1 MPSFDIQSKVDGQ
14 TLDNAVN
21 VVKKEI
27 LNRWD
32 FKGTHVSIEL
42 DKKEMKIEVEVETD
56 MKLEQA
62 IDVLLTK
69 AMRQGLEATCF
80 DLSKDFS
87 ASGKYIRKTIPVK
100 NGLSKEDAK
109 RIVKLIKDKGLSTSV
124 GDEGGFAPR
133 LQSNEHA
140 IELLLN
146 AIEKSNYKAGK
157 DVFLALDVAASSFY
171 SSGQYSLKI
180 DNKVLDADG
189 MIKFYDNLIT
199 QYPIISI
206 EDGLDENDWNGWA
219 EMNTALGKKIQVVG
233 DDLTVTSP
241 RKLEKAIRD
250 NAINSILI
258 KLNQIGTVSETI
270 QAIDIAKQNNC
281 EFIISHRSGETEDTF
296 IADLAVAMGGGQIKT
311 GSASRSERIAK
322 YNRLLEI
329 EAELGKSAIFGS

>member
-69 AMRQGLEATCF
+69 SMRQGLEATCF

-109 RIVKLIKDKGLSTSV
+109 RIVKLIKEKPGLN
-124 GDEGGFAPR
+124 P
-133 LQSNEHA
+133 
-140 IELLLN
+140 N
-146 AIEKSNYKAGK
+146 AYMGLVMKNFSGK
-157 DVFLALDVAASSFY
+157 I
-171 SSGQYSLKI
+171 SGKEVMEIINKILK
-180 DNKVLDADG
+180 
-189 MIKFYDNLIT
+189 
-199 QYPIISI
+199 
-206 EDGLDENDWNGWA
+206 
-219 EMNTALGKKIQVVG
+219 
-233 DDLTVTSP
+233 
-241 RKLEKAIRD
+241 
-250 NAINSILI
+250 
-258 KLNQIGTVSETI
+258 
-270 QAIDIAKQNNC
+270 
-281 EFIISHRSGETEDTF
+281 
-296 IADLAVAMGGGQIKT
+296 
-311 GSASRSERIAK
+311 
-322 YNRLLEI
+322 
-329 EAELGKSAIFGS
+329 

>member
-109 RIVKLIKDKGLSTSV
+109 RIVKLIKDKGAKV
-124 GDEGGFAPR
+124 QA
-133 LQSNEHA
+133 A
-140 IELLLN
+140 I
-146 AIEKSNYKAGK
+146 
-157 DVFLALDVAASSFY
+157 
-171 SSGQYSLKI
+171 
-180 DNKVLDADG
+180 
-189 MIKFYDNLIT
+189 M
-199 QYPIISI
+199 
-206 EDGLDENDWNGWA
+206 
-219 EMNTALGKKIQVVG
+219 
-233 DDLTVTSP
+233 DDLVRVT
-241 RKLEKAIRD
+241 E
-250 NAINSILI
+250 
-258 KLNQIGTVSETI
+258 IGRAHV
-270 QAIDIAKQNNC
+270 
-281 EFIISHRSGETEDTF
+281 
-296 IADLAVAMGGGQIKT
+296 
-311 GSASRSERIAK
+311 
-322 YNRLLEI
+322 
-329 EAELGKSAIFGS
+329 

>member
-109 RIVKLIKDKGLSTSV
+109 RIVKLIKDKGAKV
-124 GDEGGFAPR
+124 QA
-133 LQSNEHA
+133 A
-140 IELLLN
+140 IMDDL
-146 AIEKSNYKAGK
+146 
-157 DVFLALDVAASSFY
+157 VRV
-171 SSGQYSLKI
+171 
-180 DNKVLDADG
+180 
-189 MIKFYDNLIT
+189 T
-199 QYPIISI
+199 
-206 EDGLDENDWNGWA
+206 
-219 EMNTALGKKIQVVG
+219 GKKI
-233 DDLTVTSP
+233 DDLQEIIQL
-241 RKLEKAIRD
+241 RKTEVRD
-250 NAINSILI
+250 LPLQFVN
-258 KLNQIGTVSETI
+258 
-270 QAIDIAKQNNC
+270 
-281 EFIISHRSGETEDTF
+281 
-296 IADLAVAMGGGQIKT
+296 M
-311 GSASRSERIAK
+311 
-322 YNRLLEI
+322 
-329 EAELGKSAIFGS
+329 KS

>member
-69 AMRQGLEATCF
+69 SMRQGLEATCF

-109 RIVKLIKDKGLSTSV
+109 RIVKLIKDKGTKV
-124 GDEGGFAPR
+124 QA
-133 LQSNEHA
+133 A
-140 IELLLN
+140 IMDDL
-146 AIEKSNYKAGK
+146 
-157 DVFLALDVAASSFY
+157 VRV
-171 SSGQYSLKI
+171 
-180 DNKVLDADG
+180 
-189 MIKFYDNLIT
+189 T
-199 QYPIISI
+199 
-206 EDGLDENDWNGWA
+206 
-219 EMNTALGKKIQVVG
+219 GKKI
-233 DDLTVTSP
+233 DDLQEIIQLCKTEV
-241 RKLEKAIRD
+241 RD
-250 NAINSILI
+250 LPLQFVN
-258 KLNQIGTVSETI
+258 
-270 QAIDIAKQNNC
+270 
-281 EFIISHRSGETEDTF
+281 
-296 IADLAVAMGGGQIKT
+296 M
-311 GSASRSERIAK
+311 
-322 YNRLLEI
+322 
-329 EAELGKSAIFGS
+329 KS

>member
-100 NGLSKEDAK
+100 NGLSKEDSIKLSGCINEAK
-109 RIVKLIKDKGLSTSV
+109 SIDKKYS
-124 GDEGGFAPR
+124 
-133 LQSNEHA
+133 Q
-140 IELLLN
+140 
-146 AIEKSNYKAGK
+146 KS
-157 DVFLALDVAASSFY
+157 
-171 SSGQYSLKI
+171 I
-180 DNKVLDADG
+180 NKVP
-189 MIKFYDNLIT
+189 FSYN
-199 QYPIISI
+199 
-206 EDGLDENDWNGWA
+206 
-219 EMNTALGKKIQVVG
+219 KI
-233 DDLTVTSP
+233 L
-241 RKLEKAIRD
+241 LEKR
-250 NAINSILI
+250 
-258 KLNQIGTVSETI
+258 
-270 QAIDIAKQNNC
+270 
-281 EFIISHRSGETEDTF
+281 
-296 IADLAVAMGGGQIKT
+296 
-311 GSASRSERIAK
+311 
-322 YNRLLEI
+322 
-329 EAELGKSAIFGS
+329 

>member
-109 RIVKLIKDKGLSTSV
+109 RIVKLIKDKGAKV
-124 GDEGGFAPR
+124 QA
-133 LQSNEHA
+133 A
-140 IELLLN
+140 IMDDL
-146 AIEKSNYKAGK
+146 
-157 DVFLALDVAASSFY
+157 VRV
-171 SSGQYSLKI
+171 
-180 DNKVLDADG
+180 
-189 MIKFYDNLIT
+189 T
-199 QYPIISI
+199 
-206 EDGLDENDWNGWA
+206 
-219 EMNTALGKKIQVVG
+219 GKKI
-233 DDLTVTSP
+233 DDLQEIIQLCKKEV
-241 RKLEKAIRD
+241 RD
-250 NAINSILI
+250 LPLQFVN
-258 KLNQIGTVSETI
+258 
-270 QAIDIAKQNNC
+270 
-281 EFIISHRSGETEDTF
+281 
-296 IADLAVAMGGGQIKT
+296 M
-311 GSASRSERIAK
+311 
-322 YNRLLEI
+322 
-329 EAELGKSAIFGS
+329 KS